1 MRRLTLLFVIYL
13 SSSACVNESPPA
25 EGPGEAANPE
35 AVTLTEAQARQ
46 AMIETDTGTRRTMA
60 QTLRLSGVIDVPPQN
75 MVSVSNPLGGYLLA
89 TKLLPGA
96 HINKGE
102 VIATMEDQQ
111 YIQLQ
116 QDYLAT
122 QSKLAFA
129 QQEYERQKQL
139 NGSKAGS
146 DKQLQQAEMDYHI
159 QKIALS
165 ALAEK
170 LRLIHINPKTLHDNN
185 LSKSVPVFAPISG
198 YVSKVNVNI
207 GRYIAPTEV
216 LFELVNP
223 TDIHLNLHV
232 FEKDVASLFIGQKL
246 EAFTNNQP
254 EKKHRCEI
262 ILISK
267 DLAPDRTLEVH
278 CHFEDYDKTLLPGM
292 YMNAEI
298 ALHQR
303 PAFAVPEASV
313 VRYEGLHYVFVQES
327 KNRYR
332 PVAVTPGVSAH
343 GYISVA
349 EGDVLSGKSIVTKG
363 AYTLLMALKNTP
375 EEE

>member
-1 MRRLTLLFVIYL
+1 MRHIILYIAASLVLF
-13 SSSACVNESPPA
+13 SCKEQQA
-25 EGPGEAANPE
+25 PE
-35 AVTLTEAQARQ
+35 AGSEQANNHHEVTLTEAQARQ
-46 AMIETDTGTRRTMA
+46 ANIETAALTQRAMSR
-60 QTLRLSGVIDVPPQN
+60 TLRVSGVIDVPPQN
-75 MVSVSNPLGGYLLA
+75 MVSVSNPLGGYLVA
-89 TKLLPGA
+89 TKLLPGT

-102 VIATMEDQQ
+102 IIATMEDQQ

-122 QSKLAFA
+122 KSKLVFA
-129 QQEYERQKQL
+129 KAEYERQQEM
-139 NGSKAGS
+139 NASKASS
-146 DKQLQQAEMDYHI
+146 DKLLQQAEMEYNV
-159 QKIALS
+159 QKVALS

-170 LRLIHINPKTLHDNN
+170 LRLIHINPDKLNEQN
-185 LSKSVPVFAPISG
+185 LSKSVPVYAPISG

-207 GRYIAPTEV
+207 GRYVAPTEV

-278 CHFEDYDKTLLPGM
+278 CHFEDYDKNLLPGM
-292 YMNAEI
+292 FMNAEI
-298 ALHQR
+298 ALQNQG
-303 PAFAVPEASV
+303 ASAVPESAV
-313 VRYEGLHYVFVQES
+313 VRFEGQDYLFLMTG
-327 KNRYR
+327 KNQYR
-332 PVAVTPGVSAH
+332 MVAVKTGVSEQGWIA
-343 GYISVA
+343 IEPSD
-349 EGDVLSGKSIVTKG
+349 ELKQQPIVVKG
-363 AYTLLMALKNTP
+363 AYTLLMKMKNQA